1 MSENIEV
8 QHAPAHDRFEI
19 TVDGKL
25 AGTAAYIDADGVRSF
40 TSTHVADEF
49 GGRGLGSQL
58 VDFALQATVD
68 DGLKIQPIC
77 SFVVK
82 KVEDEKWKPHVVRA
96 LATTRRSPLR

>member
-1 MSENIEV
+1 MRTRPYYPEAMSENIEV

-19 TVDGKL
+19 SVDGEL

-40 TSTHVADEF
+40 TSTHIADAF

-58 VDFALQATVD
+58 VDYALQTTVD
-68 DGLKIQPIC
+68 EGLKIQPIC

-82 KVEDEKWKPHVVRA
+82 KVEDERWQPHVVRV
-96 LATTRRSPLR
+96 